1 LQYIRSLLFVP
12 GHQERMLQKA
22 FEVPADGVIIDLEDA
37 VPSDQKQTARE
48 AAGRWLAEAHE
59 RKSPLYRLVRVS
71 SLEPETFTQ
80 DLDAIIGPGLDAICL
95 PKVQT
100 VDELQR
106 LDWIVSEHEA
116 LHRDMTPG
124 QVGFLV
130 AIETALGLINAP
142 ALAAALPRNIGLMF
156 GGEDFSSDIG
166 LPLRREKEAREM
178 LYARSALAIAA
189 ASVHIPAVDTIW
201 ADIRDIDGLREESL
215 LARRLGFSAKTAI
228 HPGQIEAINEVFSPD
243 ADEIE
248 HARAIMAAVEAG
260 GDGAIRHEGTM
271 IDGPIVNRARRALAL
286 AEANEQRERR

>member
-1 LQYIRSLLFVP
+1 MQFVRSLLFVP

-22 FEVPADGVIIDLEDA
+22 FDVPVDGVILDLEDA
-37 VPSDQKQTARE
+37 VPSDQKQPARE
-48 AAGRWLAEAHE
+48 AAGRWLAEAYE
-59 RKSPLYRLVRVS
+59 RESRSTGWCGSARWSRTLLPR
-71 SLEPETFTQ
+71 

-116 LHRDMTPG
+116 LHNRMTPG
-124 QVGFLV
+124 QIGFLV

-142 ALAAALPRNIGLMF
+142 TLAAALPRNIGMMF
-156 GGEDFSSDIG
+156 GGEDFSSDLG
-166 LPLRREKEAREM
+166 LPLRREREAREM

-201 ADIRDIDGLREESL
+201 ADIRDTDGLREESL

-228 HPGQIEAINEVFSPD
+228 HPGQVETINEVFSPD
-243 ADEIE
+243 AEEIE
-248 HARAIMAAVEAG
+248 NARAVMAAVEAG
-260 GDGAIRHEGTM
+260 GDGAIRHGGTM
-271 IDGPIVNRARRALAL
+271 IDAPIVNRARRALAL

>member
-1 LQYIRSLLFVP
+1 LQFVRSLLFVP

-22 FEVPADGVIIDLEDA
+22 FDVPVDGVILDLEDA
-37 VPSDQKQTARE
+37 VPSGQKQPARE
-48 AAGRWLAEAHE
+48 AAGRWLAEAYKRE
-59 RKSPLYRLVRVS
+59 SPLYRLVRVS
-71 SLEPETFTQ
+71 SLEPETFTK

-116 LHRDMTPG
+116 LHNRMTPG
-124 QVGFLV
+124 QIGFLV

-142 ALAAALPRNIGLMF
+142 TLAAALPRNIGMMF
-156 GGEDFSSDIG
+156 GGEDFSSDLG
-166 LPLRREKEAREM
+166 LPLRREREAREM

-201 ADIRDIDGLREESL
+201 ADIRDTDGLREESL

-228 HPGQIEAINEVFSPD
+228 HPGQVETINEVFSPD
-243 ADEIE
+243 AEEIE
-248 HARAIMAAVEAG
+248 NARAVMAAVEAG
-260 GDGAIRHEGTM
+260 GDGAIRHGGAM
-271 IDGPIVNRARRALAL
+271 IDAPIVNRARRALAL